1 MCARRRISDNAIVA
15 ATADRA
21 VPLLFGASVR
31 DGATPRQTSGR
42 PRSPT
47 ATAPARSPSAFVRRS
62 STIDARGS
70 VLACAPAT
78 SVPRCGAEDGLDG
91 VVRPGPVRGGA
102 ADDEDF
108 ALFGHVGSGSC
119 RGRVT
124 VHVRITS
131 WPFGVRGPSERLWPG
146 TWEGRPP
153 RGPRWSPLTPSWSWA
168 RVIAAAMAVA
178 KGRCADDASG
188 AVVAG
193 GRRQR

>member
-131 WPFGVRGPSERLWPG
+131 WPFGVRGPSASEVLRNVLGPAH
-146 TWEGRPP
+146 GRVDP
-153 RGPRWSPLTPSWSWA
+153 RGVLDGHADAELVVGAGDRRSDGRGERPL
-168 RVIAAAMAVA
+168 
-178 KGRCADDASG
+178 
-188 AVVAG
+188 
-193 GRRQR
+193 RR